1 MGVDASS
8 FTKKVDSATLKLD
21 VDKWDNDSLRTV
33 STNWKNVK
41 TKVNKL
47 DVDKLKQFQLLLKTL
62 VMLQIKI
69 LLKIMNLTNLNQKSQ
84 VYSLKFLV

>member
-21 VDKWDNDSLRTV
+21 VDKLDNDSLRAV

-41 TKVNKL
+41 
-47 DVDKLKQFQLLLKTL
+47 LK
-62 VMLQIKI
+62 
-69 LLKIMNLTNLNQKSQ
+69 
-84 VYSLKFLV
+84 